1 MQENEEQN
9 EVQYDLF
16 GNVIEDYEMS
26 EKKAKKSKNK
36 LIINNLSTDK
46 KAIYEEIKFLRKQI
60 EHYNKLY
67 YEEDNSDLSDYAYDK
82 LTVKLRMLE
91 HANPEFIDD
100 SSPTQKVGGKVKKG
114 FSEVKHD
121 VQMQS
126 LQDVFSYEEV
136 EDFVNKVMDEFG
148 EDTEFVVETKIDGLS
163 VSLEYENGKLVRGST
178 RGDGFVGED
187 VTENIKVIKDIP
199 HELKSNDTLE
209 IRGEV
214 YLPRSE
220 FEKIN
225 EDLLKKG
232 KQLLANP
239 RNAAAGTLR
248 QLDSKLVEE
257 RNLSIFVFTILK
269 GNTFKTDSESLN
281 YLNSIGVKT
290 IEYMKVCKGVREVL
304 NAIEEIGNLRDS
316 LPYDIDGAVINVNE
330 IGYRT
335 EMGKT
340 AKVPKWSV
348 AYKYP
353 PEQKQTKILDI
364 VTQVGRTGQVTP
376 MAILN
381 PVRIAGSIISKTT
394 LHNFDYIKEKDI
406 RIGDI
411 AIVEKAG
418 DVIPEVV
425 DVVKDKRNGAEV
437 EYDIPTVCPVCGEY
451 LEKEDDIVAL
461 RCTNSECPALTYR
474 SIVHFASR
482 DCMDITGM
490 GESVVESL
498 IDAAFL
504 KDVADIYYLKYND
517 IVMLERFAPKSTLN
531 LIEAINKSKEN
542 TLDKLLFGLGI
553 RHIGKKAAKILAQNY
568 DSIFD
573 IMNAS
578 VDEINSLPDFGR
590 IMAES
595 VVEFFAKPK
604 TMEIIDKLNDA
615 GVNLKGNKIEKQS
628 NKFEGLTFVVTG
640 SFDEYT
646 REEIAEIIE
655 NNSGKFSTSVSK
667 KTNYLVAG
675 EEAGSKLKK
684 ANELGVEVI
693 SIDRLLE
700 MLSE

>member
-316 LPYDIDGAVINVNE
+316 LPYDIDGAVINVND

-381 PVRIAGSIISKTT
+381 PVRIAGSVISKTT

-425 DVVKDKRNGAEV
+425 DVVKDKRNGTEV

-595 VVEFFAKPK
+595 VVEFFAKQK
-604 TMEIIDKLNDA
+604 TMEIVDKLNDA